1 MGSEVSGKA
10 ALASSWAWMRPGHA
24 GGCGDGLWDVPRAFP
39 SHPLVSSP
47 ARAGGLQSWGKRA
60 VRITT
65 PVLRA
70 AKSLVMLRE
79 KSLQAWKKSLQNF
92 FPCFEG
98 KCSSGCADCSSHSGK
113 APATIGVG
121 GAGAQEAPRRSEAGC
136 RGGFLLERLLA
147 RSFYF
152 AVTQ

>member
-47 ARAGGLQSWGKRA
+47 ARAGGLQSWGKQA

-92 FPCFEG
+92 FLVLKENVHLAVLIVAHTAVKLLPLSASEEQEH
-98 KCSSGCADCSSHSGK
+98 KKHH
-113 APATIGVG
+113 G
-121 GAGAQEAPRRSEAGC
+121 GAKQGAGEVFFSND
-136 RGGFLLERLLA
+136 F
-147 RSFYF
+147 
-152 AVTQ
+152 